1 MSVLAVIDTNVLVSA
16 LLSKHADAATVQIID
31 RLFVGEIVPLI
42 NEKIMTEYE
51 EVLQRSKFRF
61 PKEIIWKL
69 LEVIRQYGVDIDPI
83 ITGEIIPDPKDIVFY
98 EVAMTKQDEGAYLVT
113 GNTKHFPIKPFIVTP
128 SEMLH
133 ILRTNE
139 E

>member
-1 MSVLAVIDTNVLVSA
+1 
-16 LLSKHADAATVQIID
+16 
-31 RLFVGEIVPLI
+31 
-42 NEKIMTEYE
+42 MTEYE